1 MHNVVGPAREAA
13 EIMAL
18 FAGRA
23 TAAELP
29 AQPCALVVVL
39 EFFQGEPTMLTRFSD
54 FNDWPSFGFADF
66 GRHAPHAQLR
76 RELDRLFGDFERSVT
91 PRGTALTFEDDGANF
106 VLRADVPG
114 LTENDFQI
122 SVAGNTVTLRG
133 ERKVEV
139 PEGYSVHRRERSAV
153 TFAKSLELPA
163 RVDADKVTAT
173 LKHGVLT
180 LTLPKAAEAQPRQIS
195 VKAA

>member
-1 MHNVVGPAREAA
+1 
-13 EIMAL
+13 
-18 FAGRA
+18 
-23 TAAELP
+23 
-29 AQPCALVVVL
+29 
-39 EFFQGEPTMLTRFSD
+39 MLTRFSD
-54 FNDWPSFGFADF
+54 FNDWPRFGFADF
-66 GRHAPHAQLR
+66 GRASAPHLQLR
-76 RELDRLFGDFERSVT
+76 RELDRLFGDFERSV
-91 PRGTALTFEDDGANF
+91 PAPSSSLSFEDEGGSF

-133 ERKVEV
+133 ERKVEA
-139 PEGYSVHRRERSAV
+139 PEGHSVHRRERSAV
-153 TFAKSLELPA
+153 SFAKSFELPA

-180 LTLPKAAEAQPRQIS
+180 LTLPKAAEAQARQIS

>member
-1 MHNVVGPAREAA
+1 
-13 EIMAL
+13 
-18 FAGRA
+18 
-23 TAAELP
+23 
-29 AQPCALVVVL
+29 
-39 EFFQGEPTMLTRFSD
+39 MLARFSD
-54 FNDWPSFGFADF
+54 FNDWPSFGFADY
-66 GRHAPHAQLR
+66 GRTLTPHAQLR
-76 RELDRLFGDFERSVT
+76 RELDRLFGDFERTVAPPSST
-91 PRGTALTFEDDGANF
+91 LDFDDDGASF

-114 LTENDFQI
+114 LTEKDFEI

-139 PEGYSVHRRERSAV
+139 PEGYSEHRRERSAV
-153 TFAKSLELPA
+153 RFAKSFQLPT